1 MKRKLDRRTFLR
13 AAGVAVALP
22 ALDAMA
28 PAPASAT
35 AMGHFDVDPDAPA
48 KRMIMICTSL
58 GLHGKSLF
66 PETTGKDY
74 KLTPYLS
81 HLKDYRD
88 DFTIFSGLSH
98 PDQTGADG
106 HSSQLTWLTSAR
118 HPGLGGFRNSISID
132 QFVREKLGYVTRF
145 PSITLATGGQNS
157 QSYTSGGVMV
167 PAEYRP
173 SVLFEK
179 LFLEG
184 KPWEIERQKQRLDDG
199 RSILDSLGGQA
210 NRLKRRISLADRERL
225 DEYFTSLRSAENH
238 FNEARQ
244 WIDKPKPEVDAE
256 KPEDI
261 KQGSDVIGQTILLF
275 DLLPLIVQTDSSRV
289 ITILIN
295 GRSDVPP
302 IDGVTMDHHNLSHHG
317 QDESKLKQLAKIENE
332 LMKSFG
338 GLVGQLKAKHEGN
351 GKGETSLLDNTMVMF
366 GSNLGNAN
374 AHDAKNLPILV
385 AGGDFSHGQH
395 VAYDAKS
402 NTPLSNLFVS
412 MMQKMKLPVDQ
423 FGSSSGSL
431 SW

>member
-1 MKRKLDRRTFLR
+1 MKRKLNRRTFLR

-22 ALDAMA
+22 ALEAMV
-28 PAPASAT
+28 PAPASAAT
-35 AMGHFDVDPDAPA
+35 LGHFGIDPDAPA
-48 KRMIMICTSL
+48 KRMIMICASL

-66 PETTGKDY
+66 PNASGRSYE
-74 KLTPYLS
+74 LTPYLS
-81 HLKDYRD
+81 HLKDHRD

-106 HSSQLTWLTSAR
+106 HSSQLTWLTSAP
-118 HPGLGGFRNSISID
+118 HPGLGGFRNTISID
-132 QFVREKLGYVTRF
+132 QFVREKLGYVTRY

-173 SVLFEK
+173 SALFEK
-179 LFLEG
+179 LFLAG
-184 KPWEIERQKQRLDDG
+184 KPWEIELQKRQLDDG

-210 NRLKRRISLADRERL
+210 SRLKRRISLADRYRL
-225 DEYFTSLRSAENH
+225 DEYFSSLRSAENH

-244 WIDKPKPEVDAE
+244 WIDKPKPVVDAE

-261 KQGSDVIGQTILLF
+261 KEASDVIGQTKLLF

-289 ITILIN
+289 ITVLIN

-338 GLVGQLKAKHEGN
+338 GLVGQLKTKQEAN
-351 GKGETSLLDNTMVMF
+351 ADGETRLLDNTMVMF

-374 AHDAKNLPILV
+374 AHDTKNLPIIV
-385 AGGDFSHGQH
+385 SGGDYKHGQH
-395 VAYDAKS
+395 IAYDAKA
-402 NTPLSNLFVS
+402 NTPLCNLFVS
-412 MMQKMKLPVDQ
+412 MMQKMNLPVES
-423 FGSSSGSL
+423 FGSSTGSL
-431 SW
+431 RW

>member
-1 MKRKLDRRTFLR
+1 MKRQLNRRTFLR

-22 ALDAMA
+22 ALDAMVPD
-28 PAPASAT
+28 PAYAAT
-35 AMGHFDVDPDAPA
+35 LAHFGIKPDAPA
-48 KRMIMICTSL
+48 KRMIMICASL

-66 PETTGKDY
+66 PDATGKDY

-81 HLKDYRD
+81 HLEDHRD

-98 PDQTGADG
+98 PDQSGADG
-106 HSSQLTWLTSAR
+106 HSSQMTWLTSAR
-118 HPGLGGFRNSISID
+118 HPGLGGFRNSISVD
-132 QFVREKLGYVTRF
+132 QFVREKLGYVTRY
-145 PSITLATGGQNS
+145 PSIALATGGQNS

-179 LFLEG
+179 LFLAG

-210 NRLKRRISLADRERL
+210 NRLKRRISRADRERL
-225 DEYFTSLRSAENH
+225 DEYFSSLRSAENH

-244 WIDKPKPEVDAE
+244 WIDKPKPAIDAE

-261 KQGSDVIGQTILLF
+261 KEASDVIGQTKLLF

-317 QDESKLKQLAKIENE
+317 QDEAKLKQLTKIENE

-338 GLVGQLKAKHEGN
+338 GLVGQLKSKQEAHAT
-351 GKGETSLLDNTMVMF
+351 GETSLLDNTMVMF

-374 AHDAKNLPILV
+374 AHDTKNLPILV
-385 AGGDFSHGQH
+385 AGGDYQHGQH
-395 VAYDAKS
+395 VAYDTKA
-402 NTPLSNLFVS
+402 NTPLCNLFVS
-412 MMQKMKLPVDQ
+412 MMQEMNLPVDS
-423 FGSSSGSL
+423 FGSSTGSL
-431 SW
+431 RW